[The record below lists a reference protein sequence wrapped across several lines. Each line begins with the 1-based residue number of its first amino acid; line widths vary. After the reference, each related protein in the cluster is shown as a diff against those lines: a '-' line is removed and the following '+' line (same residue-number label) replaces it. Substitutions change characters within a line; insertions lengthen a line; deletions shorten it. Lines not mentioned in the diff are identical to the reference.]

1 MTKQEV
7 FRLFGLFQAVY
18 PDPFRGLSDEAVQ
31 MKLAVWQELFA
42 QIPGEQVFG
51 AARAFIQGDTKGFMP
66 VPGQLIALIGKSQEL
81 GEQEAWD
88 LVTRAAS
95 RSTYYAQEEFDKL
108 PPQIQRTL
116 GSPATLRSWAAVDV
130 SQLQTVIA
138 SHFKRDYRAIL
149 SAPALPSG
157 NAGALPQGAEGGC
170 SL

>member
-1 MTKQEV
+1 M
-7 FRLFGLFQAVY
+7 FRI
-18 PDPFRGLSDEAVQ
+18 RRKE
-31 MKLAVWQELFA
+31 
-42 QIPGEQVFG
+42 
-51 AARAFIQGDTKGFMP
+51 R
-66 VPGQLIALIGKSQEL
+66 
-81 GEQEAWD
+81 
-88 LVTRAAS
+88 
-95 RSTYYAQEEFDKL
+95 

>member
-7 FRLFGLFQAVY
+7 FRLFGLLQSVY
-18 PDPFRGLSDEAVQ
+18 PDPFRGLSDDAIAL
-31 MKLAVWQELFA
+31 KLGVWQDLFA

-51 AARAFIQGDTKGFMP
+51 AALAFIKGSTKSFMP
-66 VPGQLIALIGKSQEL
+66 VPGQIIALIGKPQEL

-108 PPQIQRTL
+108 PLPVQRTL

-138 SHFKRDYRAIL
+138 SHFKRDYRAVL
-149 SAPALPSG
+149 SAPALPSTQK
-157 NAGALPQGAEGGC
+157 NAPGLPEA
-170 SL
+170 

>member
-1 MTKQEV
+1 M
-7 FRLFGLFQAVY
+7 FRI
-18 PDPFRGLSDEAVQ
+18 RRKE
-31 MKLAVWQELFA
+31 
-42 QIPGEQVFG
+42 
-51 AARAFIQGDTKGFMP
+51 R
-66 VPGQLIALIGKSQEL
+66 
-81 GEQEAWD
+81 
-88 LVTRAAS
+88 
-95 RSTYYAQEEFDKL
+95 

-149 SAPALPSG
+149 SAPAPALPSG